1 MNAVPDPAGGAH
13 GPSPGTS
20 GASGVESGWRDI
32 LRGRG
37 EVGRG
42 RFGWWGFGLAALKWN
57 LDRLLL
63 GLVEQSWDWSAQAGK
78 LARLYLWQGTPEGWD
93 RGDLAMMLALSL
105 PFLYVGVML
114 TLARLRSARMS
125 GGWVLLFVVPVVK
138 LVFFAVLCVVPGR
151 RAPSGEADEVRAA
164 AGRPAVSAM
173 AAAGWAVL
181 LATGMSAGLVWVGAQ
196 WLQTY
201 GWALFVGSPFA
212 IGFVTTWVYTWRREA
227 SLMACLW
234 VTWGALLA
242 GGAVLLAAAFEGV
255 VCLVMAAPLAAFL
268 GSVGSA
274 TAWAVRR
281 SWGGAASPSGPPSLA
296 MVLIPLSMGL
306 EQWLPQPSPVRPVHT
321 VLEVDAPPSVV
332 WRHVVTFS
340 ELEPPTEWMFRIG
353 LAYPVRAE
361 MHGTGVG
368 AVRRCHFSTGP
379 FVEPITV
386 WDEPRRL
393 AFRVESNPEPMQE
406 WTPYRAIH
414 PPHLEGHFQSRAGEF
429 LLEPL
434 PGGRTRLQGTT
445 WYEHG
450 LWPDVYWRGWSDVII
465 HAIHGR
471 VLRHVKALAEADMG
485 RAGDGARG
493 GAVGAGAV
501 RR

>member
-1 MNAVPDPAGGAH
+1 
-13 GPSPGTS
+13 
-20 GASGVESGWRDI
+20 
-32 LRGRG
+32 
-37 EVGRG
+37 
-42 RFGWWGFGLAALKWN
+42 
-57 LDRLLL
+57 
-63 GLVEQSWDWSAQAGK
+63 
-78 LARLYLWQGTPEGWD
+78 
-93 RGDLAMMLALSL
+93 
-105 PFLYVGVML
+105 
-114 TLARLRSARMS
+114 
-125 GGWVLLFVVPVVK
+125 
-138 LVFFAVLCVVPGR
+138 
-151 RAPSGEADEVRAA
+151 
-164 AGRPAVSAM
+164 
-173 AAAGWAVL
+173 
-181 LATGMSAGLVWVGAQ
+181 
-196 WLQTY
+196 
-201 GWALFVGSPFA
+201 
-212 IGFVTTWVYTWRREA
+212 
-227 SLMACLW
+227 MACLW

-493 GAVGAGAV
+493 AAVGAGAV